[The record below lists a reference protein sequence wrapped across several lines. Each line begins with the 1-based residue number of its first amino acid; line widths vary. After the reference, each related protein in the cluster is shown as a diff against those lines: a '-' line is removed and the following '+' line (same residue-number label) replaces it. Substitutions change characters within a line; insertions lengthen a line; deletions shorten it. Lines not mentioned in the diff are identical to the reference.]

1 MLEASQP
8 ASAGETVNAYK
19 IVARLGAGGM
29 GVVYKALDTRLQ
41 RTVALKFVSIDRETA
56 AQSWQLLLEE
66 ARAAS
71 QLDHPNIGTI
81 YGVEEDASGRLFIV
95 MAYYDGPTLADKI
108 KGPMPPAEAVALAI
122 QIAQG
127 LAEAHARNIVHRD
140 IKPSNVI
147 LTAQGLA
154 KIVDFG
160 LARVISSAN
169 STRSLTTTGT
179 AAYMSPEQALAQRN
193 IDHRTDLWSL
203 GVVLYEMLTAHL
215 PFSADSVPGL
225 LFAITN
231 TPPQEMPAEV
241 APELQRIIYRAL
253 AKNAAERYQSAAEMI
268 ADLQAVA
275 PSAATASSRAT
286 VSVRDLARYR
296 DLASQSAMGQHAP
309 KPRRARW
316 FFEAL
321 AVVVV
326 LAATLL
332 VPAVRQRVLPGTFS
346 APARHIAV
354 LPIGTLGKDPADTTL
369 ADGLMESLTSKLSN
383 LEVGNESLW
392 VVPASEVR
400 RRKITDPAAALKTF
414 GANLVVTG
422 SLLKE
427 GDNVRLIVNL
437 IDARTMRQLGSGQF
451 EDRAGDFSAVQ
462 DSAVAKLANLMK
474 IPLTSDMLRNT
485 GGSVNPAAYESY
497 LKGLGY
503 LQRYDKPG
511 NLDLAVAGFNEA
523 IKTDPRFAIAFA
535 GLGEAYFV
543 KYTNSQDKHW
553 LDEASAS
560 CTQAL
565 RLNDQLAPVHVTIGR
580 INDAGG
586 KHDLALQEFQRALSL
601 EPHNADAM
609 FGIARVYENQ
619 GRIKDAEEMFRKASA
634 LRPDYWDG
642 HNKLGLFYY
651 RQKRNA
657 EAIAEFDKVIALTPD
672 NVAGHINKGA
682 TYNQDNQPEKAAE
695 ALQKAAQLSP
705 SYAIYANLGQ
715 IYYLTG
721 KYDQATQNTEQ
732 ALKLNDKDYRVWVN
746 LAHSYRF
753 TNRDADAGNAYSRA
767 LPLAEDAAKTQP
779 QDAGLQA
786 QLAELYAYT
795 SQRDKAVTHAQ
806 AALALAPADPDV
818 LSSVADSYE
827 AMSEH
832 AKAIQFVNKA
842 LDNGYT
848 LDSMKKDPE
857 ARALLADPSLRARAK

>member
-19 IVARLGAGGM
+19 ILARLGAGGM

-56 AQSWQLLLEE
+56 AQSWHLLLEE

-81 YGVEEDASGRLFIV
+81 YGVEEDPDGRLFIV
-95 MAYYDGPTLADKI
+95 MAYYDGPTLADKL
-108 KGPMPPAEAVALAI
+108 KGPMPPAEAVPLAI

-203 GVVLYEMLTAHL
+203 GVVLYEMLTGHL
-215 PFSADSVPGL
+215 PFNGDSVPGL
-225 LFAITN
+225 LFSITN
-231 TPPQEMPAEV
+231 SPPQEMPPEI
-241 APELQRIIYRAL
+241 APELQRVIYRAL

-268 ADLQAVA
+268 ADLQALA
-275 PSAATASSRAT
+275 PSAAPSSSRAT
-286 VSVRDLARYR
+286 ISVRDLARYR
-296 DLASQSAMGQHAP
+296 DLASQSAMGQPAP
-309 KPRRARW
+309 KPRRGKW

-332 VPAVRQRVLPGTFS
+332 IPAVRQRVLPGTFA
-346 APARHIAV
+346 APRHIAV
-354 LPIGTLGKDPADTTL
+354 LPIDTLGKDSPETTL

-400 RRKITDPAAALKTF
+400 RRKVTDPAAALKTF

-427 GDNVRLIVNL
+427 GDKVRLIVNL
-437 IDARTMRQLGSGQF
+437 IDAKSMRQLGSGQF

-535 GLGEAYFV
+535 GLGEAYLA
-543 KYTNSQDKHW
+543 KYTNSRDKRW
-553 LDEASAS
+553 LDEASAA

-565 RLNDQLAPVHVTIGR
+565 KLNDQLAPVHVTIGR
-580 INDAGG
+580 INDFSG
-586 KHDLALQEFQRALSL
+586 KHDLALQEFQRALTL
-601 EPHNADAM
+601 EPHNPDAM
-609 FGIARVYENQ
+609 FGIGKVYENQ
-619 GRIKDAEEMFRKASA
+619 GRIKDAEQMYRKAAA
-634 LRPDYWDG
+634 LRPDYWEG
-642 HNKLGLFYY
+642 LNRLGLFLY
-651 RQKRNA
+651 RQKRYP
-657 EAIAEFDKVIALTPD
+657 EAISEFDKVIALTPD
-672 NVAGHINKGA
+672 NAAGYINKGA
-682 TYNQDNQPEKAAE
+682 TYIESGDLAKAAA
-695 ALQKAAQLSP
+695 ALEQAVKLSP
-705 SYAIYANLGQ
+705 SYGIYANLGQ
-715 IYYLTG
+715 IYYRSQNYG
-721 KYDQATQNTEQ
+721 EAAKNTEA
-732 ALKLNDKDYRVWVN
+732 ALRLNDKDFRVWVN
-746 LAHSYRF
+746 LAAAYRGI
-753 TNRDADAGNAYSRA
+753 NKNQEALAAYKSA
-767 LPLAEDAAKTQP
+767 LPLVEEAAKSAP
-779 QDAGLQA
+779 QDSDLQTRMAEFYALVGPREKA
-786 QLAELYAYT
+786 QP
-795 SQRDKAVTHAQ
+795 RIQ
-806 AALALAPADPDV
+806 AALALAPDDPDV
-818 LSSVADSYE
+818 LLRAAVVYQALGDHNRAVQFAIRALQKGLDKDSLR
-827 AMSEH
+827 
-832 AKAIQFVNKA
+832 Q
-842 LDNGYT
+842 
-848 LDSMKKDPE
+848 DPE
-857 ARALLADPSLRARAK
+857 AREIVADPAVQAHFK